1 MRTPKKSLLLLTLTA
16 TLCGLPA
23 RADEVAVVRQA
34 DLATANPD
42 VAKASTEMAAA
53 AQRFL
58 DSLSPEQKAAAGF
71 EFKDNERTN
80 WHFIPKP
87 RKGLAMKDMSE
98 EQRKLA
104 KALLSSGVSQKA
116 HDQILTL
123 MTMEQILHD
132 IEQGKGPK
140 RDPELYYWSVFGK
153 PGGPTA
159 WGWRVEGH
167 HVSMNFTIAGPT
179 AVAGAAPSF
188 LGANP
193 AEVRSGPRKGLRL
206 LADEEDKARAL
217 IKSLSA
223 EQKKKAVIA
232 QEAPKDIITGNSRQA
247 VLKKFEGIPYAEL
260 TPEQQKAL
268 IDLLGLYANRLRP
281 ELAQNDLKRVA
292 RAGLDK
298 IYFAWAGGLEKGE
311 PHYYRI
317 HSPVILV
324 EYDDVQ
330 NDANHIHTAWRDLE
344 NDFGGDLLRQH
355 YDQSHKQ

>member
-1 MRTPKKSLLLLTLTA
+1 MRHRLSTLLSLTVAAALYTA
-16 TLCGLPA
+16 PT
-23 RADEVAVVRQA
+23 RADEIAVVKQA

-42 VAKASTEMAAA
+42 VAKAATEMATA
-53 AQRFL
+53 AQRLL
-58 DSLSPEQKAAAGF
+58 DSLTKEQREAAAF
-71 EFKDNERTN
+71 EFKDNERHN

-87 RKGLAMKDMSE
+87 RKGLPMKDMTPD
-98 EQRKLA
+98 QRTLA
-104 KALLSSGVSQKA
+104 KALLASGLSQKTS
-116 HDQILTL
+116 DQILTL

-153 PGGPTA
+153 PGGDAA

-167 HVSMNFTIAGPT
+167 HVSMNFTIAGPK

-193 AEVRSGPRKGLRL
+193 AEVKSGPRKGLRL
-206 LADEEDKARAL
+206 LAEEEDKARAL
-217 IKSLSA
+217 VKSLSA
-223 EQKKKAVIA
+223 EQKAKAIIA
-232 QEAPKDIITGNSRQA
+232 QEAPKDIVTGNARQA
-247 VLKKFEGIPYAEL
+247 VLKKFEGIPFSEL
-260 TPEQQKAL
+260 DGHQKTAL
-268 IDLLGLYANRLRP
+268 IDLISLYGNRLRP

-311 PHYYRI
+311 GHYYRI
-317 HSPVILV
+317 HSPVILI

-330 NDANHIHTAWRDLE
+330 NNANHIHTVWRDLE
-344 NDFGGDLLRQH
+344 NDFGGDLLRKH
-355 YDQSHKQ
+355 YDQDHK